1 VADISRAVDQ
11 SPYVS
16 AQIKAILRDCTRQ
29 LDSECATLKHMTELA
44 RRAANDASDV
54 LHWRIRFFKALDDR
68 ILELSR
74 LREGF
79 VDSRRAFRDQPT
91 NLLTGEIRNGKQLY
105 SVLLITCLLVD
116 THSQGPRPRWNAF
129 GLETAF

>member
-16 AQIKAILRDCTRQ
+16 AQIKAILKDCARQ
-29 LDSECATLKHMTELA
+29 LEAECATLKHMTQLA
-44 RRAANDASDV
+44 HRAANDASNV

-91 NLLTGEIRNGKQLY
+91 NLLTGEIRNGKQRY
-105 SVLLITCLLVD
+105 SVLLIAYLLVD
-116 THSQGPRPRWNAF
+116 ACH
-129 GLETAF
+129 